1 MYDSGGSPTLRG
13 DACILF
19 EIALQSILSH
29 CPAML
34 RVTQSQS
41 ASGAVAYFETALKQ
55 SDYYSEGETVA
66 AYWGGKGSEILN
78 LSGEVSKDDFA
89 SLAHGKNPSTG
100 ENLTARQKENR
111 RPGYDFTF
119 SVPKSFSVAMGAT
132 ADEDTRERLGAILR
146 DSVKETMAD
155 IEADMKTRVRSGN
168 RNEDR
173 TTANMVWAAFEHDTT
188 RPIDGRPDPHAHI
201 HVYAMN
207 ATFDGEE
214 KKWKAGQFG
223 DIKRDAVFFQE
234 CFHSRVAEKLQEAGY
249 GIRRTERDFE
259 LAAVSPETV
268 QRFSKR
274 TAEIEKTAKE
284 NINKIE
290 KHARAIV
297 RDSGKDYGDAL
308 AEAKSQLGAKTR
320 AGKTK
325 GMDAESLRSVW
336 REEMGS
342 DQAAAIADLKASPSA
357 NLLGRDEAI
366 RQGVEHS
373 FERASVADER
383 RVLAD
388 CLRKGVGGGFSVEDA
403 RKGLSGASRD
413 IITKDMGNG
422 KTLVTTRAVIA
433 DEGRMAKLC
442 REGKG
447 AARPFAKAGAWEVRR
462 DFLNPEQRKAVEHV
476 LTSSDKYTGIRGM
489 AGTGKTTMMEEAIEG
504 IKAESGKNVF
514 TFAPSSE
521 AVAVLKSE
529 GFKDSATVAHLLHSK
544 KLQNEVKGGVLWVD
558 EAGLVS
564 GKDCRKLFDIAE
576 ENNCRVVLT
585 GDKGQH
591 RAVERGDT
599 LRILERD
606 GGLEVAELKSIMR
619 QKHDGLKD
627 AVSDF
632 AHGDASGGFQKMLA
646 LGSVHEMDDKDG
658 RNNFIA
664 DTYMDK
670 SARGTTLVV
679 APTHAEG
686 AAVTSR
692 IREKLQESGTLS
704 SEEHSRTRL
713 VNKGWTEAQRSD
725 ATSFEQGQTVQF
737 HAACGTFKK
746 GQQWQVTGI
755 KDGEVSVSRDGKE
768 GSLPL
773 HNAKHFN
780 VYEPRET
787 EFAEGDIVRATAN
800 ANGLKNNSLHRIS
813 SIDGERMEL
822 EPISGKGK
830 GKTVEGDSVHLSHGY
845 TVTSHA
851 SQGKTV
857 DHVIVAQSSESLSV
871 ASVEQAY
878 VSISRARH
886 SAEWITDDTEAL
898 GDAIERSD
906 ARFSSL
912 DLVKNRL
919 GKGVGNFPKN
929 ENRIDKQTDM
939 ENEEQQKRK
948 AVPDRDGF
956 TREEL
961 QEAERFFTGNAPSPS
976 PPKTGRETRR
986 ENQEAGEIKPKAFL
1000 EADGKSHDAD
1010 SGNESAEEDAFS
1022 FQPEDEEAGNLKHI
1036 NQKGG
1041 DELPGKEA
1049 DEPAPGSPGNA
1060 QEIDESRKQ
1069 GKGVSR

>member
-1 MYDSGGSPTLRG
+1 
-13 DACILF
+13 
-19 EIALQSILSH
+19 
-29 CPAML
+29 ML

-55 SDYYSEGETVA
+55 SDYYSEGETVS
-66 AYWGGKGSEILN
+66 AYWGGKGSEILG
-78 LSGEVSKDDFA
+78 LGSEVSKDDFA
-89 SLAHGKNPSTG
+89 SLAHGKNPATG

-119 SVPKSFSVAMGAT
+119 SVPKSFSVAMGASG
-132 ADEDTRERLGAILR
+132 DEDTREELGGILR
-146 DSVKETMAD
+146 DAVKETMAD
-155 IEADMKTRVRSGN
+155 IEGDMKTRVRSGN
-168 RNEDR
+168 RDEDR
-173 TTANMVWAAFEHDTT
+173 TTGNMVWAAFEHDTT

-207 ATFDGEE
+207 ATFDAEE
-214 KKWKAGQFG
+214 DKWKAGQFG
-223 DIKRDAVFFQE
+223 DLKRDAVFFQE

-259 LAAVSPETV
+259 LAAVTPETV
-268 QRFSKR
+268 QQFSKR

-284 NINKIE
+284 NANKIE

-297 RDSGKDYGDAL
+297 RDSGKDFGDAL

-320 AGKTK
+320 AGKTR
-325 GMDAESLRSVW
+325 GLDAETLRSVW
-336 REEMGS
+336 REEMGA
-342 DQAAAIADLKASPSA
+342 DQATALSELKSAPSV
-357 NLLGRDEAI
+357 NLLGKDAAI
-366 RQGVEHS
+366 KQGVEHS

-388 CLRKGVGGGFSVEDA
+388 CLRKGIGGGFSVEDA
-403 RKGLSGASRD
+403 KKGLSGASPD
-413 IITKDMGNG
+413 IITKDTGKG
-422 KTLVTTRAVIA
+422 KTLVTTKAVLA
-433 DEGRMAKLC
+433 DEGRMARLC

-447 AARPFAKAGAWEVRR
+447 AARPFAKAGAWEVKR

-489 AGTGKTTMMEEAIEG
+489 AGTGKTTMMEEAIDG

-529 GFKDSATVAHLLHSK
+529 GFEDSSTVAHLIHSK
-544 KLQNEVKGGVLWVD
+544 KLQEEVKGGVLWID

-576 ENNCRVVLT
+576 KNNCRVILT

-599 LRILERD
+599 LRILEQD

-632 AHGDASGGFQKMLA
+632 AHGDASSGFQKMLA
-646 LGSVHEMDDKDG
+646 LGSVHEMDDKDE
-658 RNNFIA
+658 RNQFIA
-664 DTYMDK
+664 DTYMEK
-670 SARGTTLVV
+670 SKLGTTLVV

-686 AAVTSR
+686 NAVTAC
-692 IREKLQESGTLS
+692 IRDKLQDSGQLS

-725 ATSFEQGQTVQF
+725 ATSFEPGQTVQF

-746 GQQWQVTGI
+746 GQQWNVTGI
-755 KDGEVSVSRDGKE
+755 ADGEVGVSRDGKE
-768 GSLPL
+768 STLPL

-780 VYEPRET
+780 VFESKEAD
-787 EFAEGDIVRATAN
+787 FAQGDIVRATAN
-800 ANGLKNNSLHRIS
+800 ANGLKNNSLHRIAA
-813 SIDGERMEL
+813 IDGDKMEL
-822 EPISGKGK
+822 EPLTGKAK
-830 GKTVEGDSVHLSHGY
+830 GKTVEGDAVHLAHGY

-886 SAEWITDDTEAL
+886 SAEWITDDKEAL

-906 ARFSSL
+906 ARHSSL

-919 GKGVGNFPKN
+919 GKGVGNFPET
-929 ENRIDKQTDM
+929 ENKIAPRTDM
-939 ENEEQQKRK
+939 QNEDQQKK

-956 TREEL
+956 TAEER
-961 QEAERFFTGNAPSPS
+961 QEAERFFAENTPSPS
-976 PPKTGRETRR
+976 SSKNEW
-986 ENQEAGEIKPKAFL
+986 EIQQDNQEDETLKPKIPM
-1000 EADGKSHDAD
+1000 EADGRSHDAD
-1010 SGNESAEEDAFS
+1010 SGNESEAEDAFS
-1022 FQPEDEEAGNLKHI
+1022 YTPEDDGAGELKHI
-1036 NQKGG
+1036 NKTNIE
-1041 DELPGKEA
+1041 DLPGEA
-1049 DEPAPGSPGNA
+1049 VDEPAPGSPKSA
-1060 QEIDESRKQ
+1060 QEIVESQKQ
-1069 GKGVSR
+1069 DKGISR